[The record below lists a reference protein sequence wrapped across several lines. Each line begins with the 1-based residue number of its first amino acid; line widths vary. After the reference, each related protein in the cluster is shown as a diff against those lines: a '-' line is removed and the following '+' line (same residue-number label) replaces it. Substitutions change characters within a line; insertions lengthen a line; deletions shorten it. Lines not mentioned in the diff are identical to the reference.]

1 MRTCP
6 KCSLLSP
13 DSAVMC
19 DCGHPFDAAGAEAAL
34 SAGFRPRDEVH
45 PPGPTK
51 GAKFAVGLLGFVVG
65 CLPLAMFVEYQAAL
79 GHGENGLLR
88 GVSYVTGIAGILV
101 ALRLQ
106 KRRHESL
113 SRARRTG

>member
-13 DSAVMC
+13 DSAVIC
-19 DCGHPFDAAGAEAAL
+19 DCGHPFDTAGAQAAL
-34 SAGFRPRDEVH
+34 STGFRPRDEVR
-45 PPGPTK
+45 PPGPGK

-65 CLPLAMFVEYQAAL
+65 CLPVGMLAEYRVAL
-79 GHGENGLLR
+79 GHGESGLLR
-88 GVSYVTGIAGILV
+88 GLSYVTGIVGIVV

-106 KRRHESL
+106 KRRHHAV
-113 SRARRTG
+113 SRSRKAG